1 MPQQHSLF
9 ASQIQYFTAFQII
22 MVMNNSMSSYDDE
35 ELCKRLQELIEKPLT
50 IEDDTD
56 FDTDENHFDNNPTTK
71 TLEDI

>member
-1 MPQQHSLF
+1 
-9 ASQIQYFTAFQII
+9 
-22 MVMNNSMSSYDDE
+22 MNNSMSSYDDE